1 MKKRDHNPIGKAMF
15 KHLEK
20 YKQSILRYI
29 MTDNNDDEKA
39 VKAKITQAV
48 DTSFKKG
55 FNIRYHCHLNQFL
68 VDYDIIRVLK
78 NDMGYSS
85 WSDLSNGD
93 RDICYKGYAT
103 KKKNLP
109 DWNIEEETF
118 ND

>member
-1 MKKRDHNPIGKAMF
+1 
-15 KHLEK
+15 
-20 YKQSILRYI
+20 

-48 DTSFKKG
+48 DTRFKKG
-55 FNIRYHCHLNQFL
+55 FNILRYHCHLNQFL

-93 RDICYKGYAT
+93 CDICYKGYAT

-118 ND
+118 NN